1 MPLASKAGCKRGVCY
16 SVSSRP
22 WQRERTEDSRFTGEP
37 TLPTEMLLLVLNRD
51 WEAGQ
56 CTGEKSGP
64 WSQRDLHSNSCSAN
78 LAPLSWESRRF
89 EPQFAYL
96 SDGDQYYL
104 LHSVQSVQSLSRVR
118 LFATPRIAAC
128 QASLSITISR
138 SLLRLTS
145 IKLVMPSR
153 WHVRH
158 LFSLGH
164 TMRHAGS

>member
-104 LHSVQSVQSLSRVR
+104 LHSVQFSSVTQSCPPLCNPTNRSMPGIPVHHH
-118 LFATPRIAAC
+118 LPEFTQTHVHQVGDAIPVAC
-128 QASLSITISR
+128 
-138 SLLRLTS
+138 
-145 IKLVMPSR
+145 
-153 WHVRH
+153 
-158 LFSLGH
+158 
-164 TMRHAGS
+164 